1 MSASKCEGNPKLDM
15 GSPKVES
22 VGRSAGKSGRK
33 RKGYGYVNYGF
44 GYVRDMK
51 KLIGKTVCQSGRASD
66 VRASDNHGLR
76 LCSPNHGSEK
86 ASKKI
91 DSKFYE
97 VRGTI

>member
-15 GSPKVES
+15 GSPKVKS

-51 KLIGKTVCQSGRASD
+51 KANRKDCLPV
-66 VRASDNHGLR
+66 
-76 LCSPNHGSEK
+76 GSSE
-86 ASKKI
+86 
-91 DSKFYE
+91 
-97 VRGTI
+97 